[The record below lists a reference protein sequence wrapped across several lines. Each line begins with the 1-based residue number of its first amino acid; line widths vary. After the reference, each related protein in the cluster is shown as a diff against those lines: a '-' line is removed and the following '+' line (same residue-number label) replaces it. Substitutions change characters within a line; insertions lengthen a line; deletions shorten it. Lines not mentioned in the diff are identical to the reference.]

1 MIFKVI
7 GDVHPGTHFLG
18 YVKYYPD
25 ARGDRVLF
33 GQTYR
38 QNSVVS
44 KAFGIL
50 ADRPE
55 CYLYSPAV
63 GCVITGVPREDIVTH
78 YSCRQTLAALHQ
90 TPASWT
96 KRRSVRTCSPSSTGS
111 SRPAPRTS
119 SA

>member
-7 GDVHPGTHFLG
+7 GDAHPGTHFLG

-25 ARGDRVLF
+25 DRGDRTLF
-33 GQTYR
+33 GRTYR
-38 QNSVVS
+38 QNSIVS

-55 CYLYSPAV
+55 CYIYSPTV
-63 GCVITGVPREDIVTH
+63 GCVITGVPHEDIVTH
-78 YSCRQTLAALHQ
+78 CSCRQTLAALHQ
-90 TPASWT
+90 PPDSWT
-96 KRRSVRTCSPSSTGS
+96 PQRLARTCSPSSTGS
-111 SRPAPRTS
+111 SRPRPRTS